1 MRLSRGAEP
10 AGDPAH
16 LIAAGFPDRIAQRR
30 GEPGSFRLTG
40 GGGARLPRA
49 DRLAIAPLL
58 ARAGAGLEAP
68 ARIRMAAVL
77 DPETLPAERITEQ
90 VETSF
95 DPASG

>member
-1 MRLSRGAEP
+1 VPE
-10 AGDPAH
+10 GDPGR
-16 LIAAGFPDRIAQRR
+16 LLAAGFPDRIAQRR

-49 DRLAIAPLL
+49 DRLATAPLL
-58 ARAGAGLEAP
+58 AAAALELKGS

-77 DPETLPAERITEQ
+77 DPETLPAERISEQ

-95 DPASG
+95 DPASGAVLARWC